1 MSISAH
7 KLKHAFHVNYNNMLL
22 AKRVL
27 TDSLLTESSQELLTE
42 ASAPIHSERCFSC
55 NEKASIS
62 VQEIFQWTFPKRNTF
77 VVYMKRMIT
86 SVRRHAHIEINLSAT
101 NNFAS
106 SKS

>member
-42 ASAPIHSERCFSC
+42 ASATIHSERFGQAKILLLK
-55 NEKASIS
+55 NVVRTA
-62 VQEIFQWTFPKRNTF
+62 FF
-77 VVYMKRMIT
+77 VVN
-86 SVRRHAHIEINLSAT
+86 AIEE
-101 NNFAS
+101 
-106 SKS
+106 